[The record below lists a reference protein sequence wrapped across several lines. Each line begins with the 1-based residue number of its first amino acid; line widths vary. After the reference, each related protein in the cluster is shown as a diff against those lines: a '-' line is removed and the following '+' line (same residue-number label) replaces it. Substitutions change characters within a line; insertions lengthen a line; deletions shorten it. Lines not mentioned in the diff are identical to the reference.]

1 MSVNTPNLDNND
13 VFEFN
18 YSHDIC
24 PTCQDL
30 LLIVES
36 ELEGCEARKFC
47 ACCDLVALNVSAKGM
62 KSKSWWRSFWMMIS
76 FSPQEWRMNTSRHL
90 KHKRILSTSFW
101 SEFCVDH
108 CEKVFVRKLPGW
120 CCLKVV
126 RSLLKIKHPNEEYTG
141 FKPFSYSVFAIFI

>member
-1 MSVNTPNLDNND
+1 MSEISHHHDDKGDDPL
-13 VFEFN
+13 N
-18 YSHDIC
+18 YSHDTC

-101 SEFCVDH
+101 LEFFVNH
-108 CEKVFVRKLPGW
+108 WEKVFRRNSAMTVIWRAGFDPFWKTSTQTRSTLISNWLPNFHN
-120 CCLKVV
+120 V
-126 RSLLKIKHPNEEYTG
+126 
-141 FKPFSYSVFAIFI
+141 